1 MKIFGV
7 IGAFIVVFGS
17 SCLAQAG
24 PQHEAQIKASGQKKT
39 EFLSLYLEAI
49 KHRAMENP
57 SLALAVLERA
67 GRIPDMT
74 LEQRAALAYE
84 RGKNHSLTQD
94 VQQAISD
101 FQQAQEHP
109 DFRLA
114 ALSNIDELKR
124 EQSLK
129 IELSSGSSE
138 GNQNSENGFIE
149 HLNKGVLGDALS
161 ELAAI
166 FTEESVPPET
176 KVKAIE
182 ALLGHSQREQY
193 MDALQ
198 RLISEPTD
206 EDNADVAVAIAAYFL
221 DRAEIDRAQKYAQRA
236 VNLSNNH
243 KKGLLIL
250 ARTHYAQGDYQKGLN
265 HAEMALAFYPAS
277 PMAYVMTA
285 RGYRYLGQLTLA
297 EIQILAGVD
306 FAISGSQ
313 AYRDLCLEAASIY
326 IELDQKKEAKNW
338 QEKAQQ

>member
-7 IGAFIVVFGS
+7 IGAFIFVFGS

-24 PQHEAQIKASGQKKT
+24 PQQEGQTKASGQKQT

-84 RGKNHSLTQD
+84 RGKNYSLTQD
-94 VQQAISD
+94 FQQAISD
-101 FQQAQEHP
+101 YQQAQKHP

-114 ALSNIDELKR
+114 SLSNIDELMH

-129 IELSSGSSE
+129 IELPSGSSE
-138 GNQNSENGFIE
+138 GNKNSENEFIE
-149 HLNKGVLGDALS
+149 HLNKGVVGDALS
-161 ELAAI
+161 ELTAI
-166 FTEESVPPET
+166 FTEEFVPSET

-182 ALLGHSQREQY
+182 ALLGHSQQEQY
-193 MDALQ
+193 KDAFQ
-198 RLISEPTD
+198 RLIPEPTD
-206 EDNADVAVAIAAYFL
+206 EDNADVAAAIAAYFL

-297 EIQILAGVD
+297 EIQILAGLD

-326 IELDQKKEAKNW
+326 IALDQKKKAKNW

>member
-1 MKIFGV
+1 MRIFGV
-7 IGAFIVVFGS
+7 ICAFIFVFGS

-24 PQHEAQIKASGQKKT
+24 PQKEAQTKDSGQKKT

-49 KHRAMENP
+49 KHRAMENS
-57 SLALAVLERA
+57 SLALAVIERA

-94 VQQAISD
+94 FQQAISD
-101 FQQAQEHP
+101 YQQAQKHP

-114 ALSNIDELKR
+114 ALSNIDELKH

-129 IELSSGSSE
+129 IALPSSPLDVD
-138 GNQNSENGFIE
+138 QNSENAFKE
-149 HLNKGVLGDALS
+149 LLNNAVVDDILS

-166 FTEESVPPET
+166 FTEKSVSSET
-176 KVKAIE
+176 RVNAIE
-182 ALLGHSQREQY
+182 ALLGHSQQEQY
-193 MDALQ
+193 KDAFE
-198 RLISEPTD
+198 RLISEPTGV
-206 EDNADVAVAIAAYFL
+206 DNADVAAAIAAYFL
-221 DRAEIDRAQKYAQRA
+221 ERAAIDRAQKYAQRA
-236 VNLSNNH
+236 VSLNNNH
-243 KKGLLIL
+243 KEGLLIL
-250 ARTHYAQGDYQKGLN
+250 ANTHYTQGDYQKGLD

-277 PMAYVMTA
+277 TMAYVMTA
-285 RGYRYLGQLTLA
+285 RGYRHLGQLTLA

-306 FAISGSQ
+306 FAISGSK

-326 IELDQKKEAKNW
+326 IELDQEKEAKNW